1 MIELAEQVAKTI
13 LEYSNKEH
21 QIEGVLLFGS
31 TLTGQRYRPERKT
44 PQDVDM
50 VIIHNGSS
58 LSEFDW
64 DEYCENKNL
73 CDSPVGEGNNRS
85 SPWNIAYALGS
96 KDYPNYDSIF
106 DPENGYERELVYL
119 AVAKQ
124 VLRERGAVLEDQ
136 FDGIV
141 MRESMHYR
149 NKDRPFVI
157 SGIAAI
163 VAYKEAV
170 NRDINHESEEFTI
183 VVTAAKERIERRMI
197 QIDEEMTY
205 KKIGEIIP
213 AELHFNRDFDL
224 HTLDARLLSRELQER
239 DLPTKFNPDEERAEL
254 CRKKCTNPTFWHSVL
269 STGRLFDGEH
279 FTIPAEEKYKGC
291 LELFPH

>member
-50 VIIHNGSS
+50 VIIHRAGE

-64 DEYCENKNL
+64 DEYMQGVDL
-73 CDSPVGEGNNRS
+73 CDHPVGEEKNNRNS
-85 SPWNIAYALGS
+85 AANILTQLGS
-96 KDYPNYDSIF
+96 LKYTTRDAFYEFEREQFIF
-106 DPENGYERELVYL
+106 DTSKEVLAEQGLTLEKKFERIVWQYS
-119 AVAKQ
+119 Q
-124 VLRERGAVLEDQ
+124 QRER
-136 FDGIV
+136 IPTV
-141 MRESMHYR
+141 MT
-149 NKDRPFVI
+149 
-157 SGIAAI
+157 I
-163 VAYKEAV
+163 VAYKEVKGVDLAPG
-170 NRDINHESEEFTI
+170 
-183 VVTAAKERIERRMI
+183 
-197 QIDEEMTY
+197 DEELIKLVTSISDRIKQKEAEIEAGFVYTKME
-205 KKIGEIIP
+205 KKFPSGLKDFNEI
-213 AELHFNRDFDL
+213 LDL

-254 CRKKCTNPTFWHSVL
+254 CRKKCTDPTFWHSVL

-279 FTIPAEEKYKGC
+279 FTIPVEEKYKGC